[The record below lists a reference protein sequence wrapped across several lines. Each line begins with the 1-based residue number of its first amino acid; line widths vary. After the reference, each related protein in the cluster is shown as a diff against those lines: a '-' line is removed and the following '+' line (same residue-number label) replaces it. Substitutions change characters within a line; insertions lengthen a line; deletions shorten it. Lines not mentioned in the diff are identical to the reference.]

1 MRGLIIIAVSALLLG
16 ACNGPEETA
25 VAKQPATEG
34 QLCGGIGGISCGGE
48 FYCAMEAGKCKGP
61 DESGT
66 CQKKPEICTQDYT
79 PVCGC
84 DQKTYSNACQAA
96 AAGISVSAT
105 GECAAAGAGSP

>member
-1 MRGLIIIAVSALLLG
+1 MRGLIIIAASALLLA
-16 ACNGPEETA
+16 ACKGSEETA
-25 VAKQPATEG
+25 AAKQPAAED
-34 QLCGGIGGISCGGE
+34 QLCGGIAGIGCGEG
-48 FYCAMEAGKCKGP
+48 FYCATEAGKCKGP
-61 DESGT
+61 DSSGT

-105 GECAAAGAGSP
+105 GECAEGGTSP

>member
-1 MRGLIIIAVSALLLG
+1 MRGLIIIAASALLLA
-16 ACNGPEETA
+16 ACKGPEETA
-25 VAKQPATEG
+25 VAKQPAAED
-34 QLCGGIGGISCGGE
+34 QLCGGIGGISCGEG

-61 DESGT
+61 DVTGT
-66 CQKKPEICTQDYT
+66 CQKRPEICTQDYT